1 MKTKQEIIDEG
12 INRLEKLKQETI
24 LRYTDEIDFDQD
36 LSLYDVMINHFVN
49 GDLDDVFDTSV
60 TKGMSDT
67 ERKDLFD
74 LTREFVGL
82 CFSNGDVDYWLDSL
96 ENTPIFDYS
105 LIAYSIFNSFD
116 FLLGLAKDGGRDVL
130 ELLVSLRAS
139 EDLRDTALV
148 NYLKNTFVDDKVLSS
163 VLLDMSKKNS
173 FYNIFTDEQKGILL
187 NYPEGTLYAYGEDDI
202 KITYPLVLGIEIYN
216 NVNDDDPIT
225 EINESDLEPLI
236 LTLSEF
242 FRDGEVDFYE
252 EALTLVDK
260 YRDYVRKNDIALSTE
275 VSNIKFDTENELIQE
290 AWSSGDEMLGSTFD
304 TPYTGGSK

>member
-1 MKTKQEIIDEG
+1 MKRSSRKWES
-12 INRLEKLKQETI
+12 KL

-116 FLLGLAKDGGRDVL
+116 FLLDIITKKVSFE
-130 ELLVSLRAS
+130 ELG
-139 EDLRDTALV
+139 DW
-148 NYLKNTFVDDKVLSS
+148 
-163 VLLDMSKKNS
+163 
-173 FYNIFTDEQKGILL
+173 YNIRLADG
-187 NYPEGTLYAYGEDDI
+187 NEGWIAKKD
-202 KITYPLVLGIEIYN
+202 IEI
-216 NVNDDDPIT
+216 I
-225 EINESDLEPLI
+225 
-236 LTLSEF
+236 
-242 FRDGEVDFYE
+242 
-252 EALTLVDK
+252 
-260 YRDYVRKNDIALSTE
+260 
-275 VSNIKFDTENELIQE
+275 
-290 AWSSGDEMLGSTFD
+290 
-304 TPYTGGSK
+304 